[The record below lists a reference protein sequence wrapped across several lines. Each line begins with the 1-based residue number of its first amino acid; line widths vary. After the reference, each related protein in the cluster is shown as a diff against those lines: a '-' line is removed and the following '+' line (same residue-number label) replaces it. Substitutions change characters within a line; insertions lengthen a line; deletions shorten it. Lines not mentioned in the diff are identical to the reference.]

1 MYFSRKKQRGATLFV
16 NLNSLVLT
24 SIITDEVRF
33 EMKRYQIL
41 YAILLFAISSLD
53 AVWASGNPDN
63 NAVNDDYKQ
72 VMPLVALPDN
82 LIEKADHNE

>member
-1 MYFSRKKQRGATLFV
+1 
-16 NLNSLVLT
+16 
-24 SIITDEVRF
+24 
-33 EMKRYQIL
+33 MKRYQIL

-53 AVWASGNPDN
+53 AVWASENPDN